1 MDDIL
6 QGGRDDM
13 RGYGGRVGFT
23 TFARIFTG
31 SFCVVGGFCC
41 VVFCFVSWFFCF
53 PAGEKTLAFNSCF
66 TLFAIAFLVS

>member
-13 RGYGGRVGFT
+13 RGYGERVGFT
-23 TFARIFTG
+23 TFARIFTS

-41 VVFCFVSWFFCF
+41 VVLVLFLGFSAFQPVKRFLHLIPVS
-53 PAGEKTLAFNSCF
+53 P
-66 TLFAIAFLVS
+66 FLQSHFS

>member
-13 RGYGGRVGFT
+13 RGYGERVGFT

-41 VVFCFVSWFFCF
+41 VVVVVLSPGFSAFQPVKRLLHLIPVS
-53 PAGEKTLAFNSCF
+53 P
-66 TLFAIAFLVS
+66 FLQSHFS